1 MNEALQ
7 QSLYDKLSRE
17 QDKYRDW
24 LKGQPPEEILHHSYE
39 YTVREDILMCM
50 EELTL
55 SEAETRALLLSPSPM
70 AILYDKFSDLETGYM
85 DTIRDS
91 IEDTAK
97 DEAKKLRE
105 LPVYPYPADHARENG
120 ELDVY
125 RASFRANVSCK
136 DAIEAAIR
144 DNYHDNRLDTAAV
157 GQVSEQF
164 GQERMLYVL
173 AATVRHFDYDGR
185 ISRDNKRWAN
195 AIPVYEN
202 KDGMR
207 ELYPWYTEDAF
218 IEVSD
223 EVAAFLEEDKRLQI
237 NYAQY
242 IRDNRAFYSL
252 DAGDGIEAEALN
264 LPEQPDEALERM
276 ELERLL
282 KEGLAQLTPA
292 QRRRVIAY
300 IVGELSQLQIAAR
313 ENTTQPAVHHS
324 VRKGLSHLKR
334 ILKNFD

>member
-1 MNEALQ
+1 MRLA
-7 QSLYDKLSRE
+7 
-17 QDKYRDW
+17 
-24 LKGQPPEEILHHSYE
+24 
-39 YTVREDILMCM
+39 
-50 EELTL
+50 
-55 SEAETRALLLSPSPM
+55 AALLRR
-70 AILYDKFSDLETGYM
+70 G
-85 DTIRDS
+85 
-91 IEDTAK
+91 
-97 DEAKKLRE
+97 
-105 LPVYPYPADHARENG
+105 LPLPAA
-120 ELDVY
+120 L
-125 RASFRANVSCK
+125 
-136 DAIEAAIR
+136 
-144 DNYHDNRLDTAAV
+144 RLDSTA
-157 GQVSEQF
+157 
-164 GQERMLYVL
+164 
-173 AATVRHFDYDGR
+173 TP
-185 ISRDNKRWAN
+185 NKN
-195 AIPVYEN
+195 IQTEEYN
-202 KDGMR
+202 MTTINLR

-282 KEGLAQLTPA
+282 KEALAQLTPA
-292 QRRRVIAY
+292 QRRRVLAY
-300 IVGELSQLQIAAR
+300 IVGGLSQLQIAAR